1 MMITVYGRNTSVNVQ
16 AVMWCIA
23 ELGLDHER
31 LDFGGAF
38 GKTDTPDYRSMNPHG
53 LVPTI
58 KDGETVV
65 WESAAIIRY
74 LACKYGDDAFWPR
87 EPGKRAGLD
96 MWAEWARSTIYPD
109 FISTVF
115 IQSVRTAKSSRNFA
129 AVAAAEA
136 RLGKSVPL
144 LDARMGEG
152 PWLGGEAF
160 TFADIACGV
169 LMHRYF
175 TLEHDR
181 ADVPNLKTYYE
192 RLLARPAYAA
202 HVAVSFESLRHPEA

>member
-1 MMITVYGRNTSVNVQ
+1 MITVYGRNTSVNVQ

-38 GKTDTPDYRSMNPHG
+38 GKTDTPEYRAMNPHG

-58 KDGETVV
+58 DDGGTVV

-74 LACKYGDDAFWPR
+74 LACKYGDAHVWPR
-87 EPGKRAGLD
+87 DPGQRAALD
-96 MWAEWARSTIYPD
+96 MWAEWMRTTIYPD

-115 IQSVRTAKSSRNFA
+115 IQLVRTAKSARDNA

-136 RLGKSVPL
+136 RLKSNWAK
-144 LDARMGEG
+144 LDARIGDG
-152 PWLGGEAF
+152 PWLDGTHF
-160 TFADIACGV
+160 SFADIACGTM
-169 LMHRYF
+169 LYRLF
-175 TLEHDR
+175 TLSHDR
-181 ADVPNLKTYYE
+181 PELANIAAYFERLKT
-192 RLLARPAYAA
+192 RPAYATQ
-202 HVAVSFESLRHPEA
+202 VAVSFELLRHPEA

>member
-23 ELGLDHER
+23 ELGLEHER

-38 GKTDTPDYRSMNPHG
+38 GKTDTPEYRAMNPNR

-65 WESAAIIRY
+65 WESAAIMRY
-74 LACKYGDDAFWPR
+74 LACKYGDERFWPR
-87 EPGKRAGLD
+87 DPGQRARLD
-96 MWAEWARSTIYPD
+96 MWAEWMRSTIYPD
-109 FISTVF
+109 FTSTVF
-115 IQSVRTAKSSRNFA
+115 IQLVRTAKAARNTA

-136 RLGKSVPL
+136 RLKANWAL
-144 LDARMGEG
+144 LDARIGDG
-152 PWLGGEAF
+152 PWMNGEAF
-160 TFADIACGV
+160 SFADVACGV
-169 LMHRYF
+169 MLHRLF

-181 ADVPNLKTYYE
+181 PDVPHVRAYYE
-192 RLLARPAYAA
+192 RLMTRPAYA
-202 HVAVSFESLRHPEA
+202 HVAVSFEALRHPEA